1 MSRAGALTARIVPR
15 IADIAADQWD
25 ACALADAAK
34 LNPFVAHAFLKA
46 LEDAGCVGR
55 GTGWTPSHIVVEDAF
70 PRVTSCMPTYVK
82 SHSQGEYVF
91 DHGWAE
97 AYNHAGGR
105 YYPKLQCRRA
115 VHASDRGRG
124 CWCGRR
130 GRRRARRHAHRGG

>member
-55 GTGWTPSHIVVEDAF
+55 GTGWTPSHIVVEG
-70 PRVTSCMPTYVK
+70 RV
-82 SHSQGEYVF
+82 F
-91 DHGWAE
+91 
-97 AYNHAGGR
+97 AGHV
-105 YYPKLQCRRA
+105 
-115 VHASDRGRG
+115 VHAHL
-124 CWCGRR
+124 CQEP
-130 GRRRARRHAHRGG
+130 

>member
-1 MSRAGALTARIVPR
+1 MSRAGSLTAKIVPR

-46 LEDAGCVGR
+46 LEEAGCVGR

-70 PRVTSCMPTYVK
+70 SRVTSCMPTYVK

-91 DHGWAE
+91 DHAWAE
-97 AYNHAGGR
+97 AYNHAGGH

-115 VHASDRGRG
+115 VYASTGAAAAGAAGRE
-124 CWCGRR
+124 
-130 GRRRARRHAHRGG
+130 RRRAHRHAHRGG